1 MRVGDLVTIK
11 PAKRGVYMITSLD
24 AHDLHHR
31 GRLRD
36 AVTVVC
42 LDDSTSSPMPMGK
55 KWLEVIN
62 ASG

>member
-1 MRVGDLVTIK
+1 VRVGDLVTIK

-24 AHDLHHR
+24 AHDLHY
-31 GRLRD
+31 GWRLPG

-55 KWLEVIN
+55 KWLEVLN

>member
-1 MRVGDLVTIK
+1 MKVGDLVTIK

-24 AHDLHHR
+24 ARDLYHR
-31 GRLRD
+31 GSLPG

-55 KWLEVIN
+55 KWLELIN